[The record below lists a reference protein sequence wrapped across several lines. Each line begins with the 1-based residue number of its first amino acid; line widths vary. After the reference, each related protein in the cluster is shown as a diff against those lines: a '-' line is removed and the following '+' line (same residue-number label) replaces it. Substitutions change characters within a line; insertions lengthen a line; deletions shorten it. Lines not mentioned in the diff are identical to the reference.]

1 MALFFL
7 SVENSFLAAIII
19 TIPSIEIGGCGFF
32 STIFLVQQ
40 NKNHHCNIFNS
51 DTRNSTWSQ
60 LPGVTKRH
68 HKIGRNPVS
77 MVPRKWL
84 SSIHLKIHRAM
95 KNEKNLHRGIF
106 LELGKSCKIK
116 SETYLYPF
124 FGILKGFFSWLM
136 IQKKVY
142 GGKKKNI
149 FIHDRQVKHYEIS
162 FEGKIWFLSI
172 SFSRVESWKVN
183 LIFH

>member
-1 MALFFL
+1 MKLVVVDFFPRFFWC
-7 SVENSFLAAIII
+7 NKIKIII
-19 TIPSIEIGGCGFF
+19 ATFSILIHEI
-32 STIFLVQQ
+32 LHDH
-40 NKNHHCNIFNS
+40 K
-51 DTRNSTWSQ
+51 
-60 LPGVTKRH
+60 PGVTKRH